1 MNYQKAY
8 LTIFNQLSSL
18 ITQLESLDSASEH
31 INVPFCLKSIQRAG
45 EEACIAET
53 EPTA

>member
-1 MNYQKAY
+1 MNYQAGY
-8 LTIFNQLSSL
+8 LTIFGQLTNL
-18 ITQLESLDSASEH
+18 IEQLESLDAANEH
-31 INVPFCLKSIQRAG
+31 INVPFCLKSIQRQG